1 MANRKVD
8 GVGASQ
14 DRIVLQSF
22 TQRLSVWPDDD
33 WSGISD
39 PRTRRKLQ
47 NRVNQRARRLRDKK
61 PPKDSTERMENYDNY
76 GSTPQQSQLLA
87 TSVPAFH
94 DNKRIP
100 ATSPDPGMVFRMTLG
115 EIEKIHI
122 LTPDSELTKTL
133 MRKLEDT
140 AYRSYLLG
148 SPRSDLLLH
157 LIQLNFTRALFEN
170 IKIFGL
176 TSENLHD
183 EALSPFNTTG
193 PWQRDLEQSLPYSL
207 QPTMIQRQI
216 PHHPWLDLLPI
227 PQMRDNLI
235 LAGESF
241 DETQLCL
248 DMKGYGSAQTGRTGL
263 IVWKDPWDPAGWEV
277 TDSFARS
284 WGWVIRNCHDLF
296 QSTNHWREKR
306 NERPLFCIK

>member
-1 MANRKVD
+1 MN
-8 GVGASQ
+8 
-14 DRIVLQSF
+14 
-22 TQRLSVWPDDD
+22 
-33 WSGISD
+33 
-39 PRTRRKLQ
+39 
-47 NRVNQRARRLRDKK
+47 
-61 PPKDSTERMENYDNY
+61 PPQDSTERTGNYDNY
-76 GSTPQQSQLLA
+76 GSTQQSQLLI
-87 TSVPAFH
+87 TSTPAFH
-94 DNKRIP
+94 DSNRIL
-100 ATSPDPGMVFRMTLG
+100 ATSPGDGTVCRMTLG

-133 MRKLEDT
+133 MPKLEDT

-148 SPRSDLLLH
+148 SPRADLLLH

-193 PWQRDLEQSLPYSL
+193 PWQRDLEQSLPCSL
-207 QPTMIQRQI
+207 QPTMIQREI

-227 PQMRDNLI
+227 PQI
-235 LAGESF
+235 
-241 DETQLCL
+241 QLCL

-284 WGWVIRNCHDLF
+284 WDWVIQNCHDLF
-296 QSTNHWREKR
+296 QSTNNWREKR
-306 NERPLFCIK
+306 NERPLLRTN